1 MSRNGLPAFYSRSQR
16 DTSIK
21 RSIQRPVC
29 VPLPR
34 IIRLS
39 AGKQDWISERYIDV
53 SDHSLET
60 PVCWLRPLSF
70 LSLLSASIQLDVFH
84 DRQRIR
90 FSLSG
95 ESLRSPHLQSS
106 FQIELKSGSKFSK
119 PVKNS
124 KSVSRNNQPVSKS
137 VSSAS
142 NNSQSESNNNQSESN
157 TPPTPNNSTA
167 TITIEVIPPPELS
180 PPAEPLSDNRI
191 PVCVRSSSLP
201 LPHSTMTLVVTEE
214 GFSYYRK
221 KTFNLLIPYATIE
234 TLDVKS
240 MDEVDLFFNRP
251 DCAWSHYLRMAIQC
265 SSDSSLWKLL
275 RTPQLI
281 EAKGFHFVVP
291 SLGIDV

>member
-1 MSRNGLPAFYSRSQR
+1 MINKL
-16 DTSIK
+16 
-21 RSIQRPVC
+21 VC
-29 VPLPR
+29 V
-34 IIRLS
+34 
-39 AGKQDWISERYIDV
+39 
-53 SDHSLET
+53 
-60 PVCWLRPLSF
+60 SF
-70 LSLLSASIQLDVFH
+70 LSLLSDSIQLDVFH

-95 ESLRSPHLQSS
+95 ESLRSTLLQSS

-142 NNSQSESNNNQSESN
+142 NNSQSESNNNQSKSN
-157 TPPTPNNSTA
+157 TPPTPNNATT
-167 TITIEVIPPPELS
+167 TITIEVIPPPDLS

-214 GFSYYRK
+214 GFSFYRK
-221 KTFNLLIPYATIE
+221 KTFILLIPFATIE
-234 TLDVKS
+234 TVDVKS